1 MTQTKILW
9 SALGRP
15 TKPGQYRYGMYSFD
29 VTLGDIERAGGNADA
44 VFTAIHPDFY
54 PKEAPFLL
62 TYVEFPS
69 RVIFAADPQPPY

>member
-1 MTQTKILW
+1 MTQIKVLW

-15 TKPGQYRYGMYSFD
+15 TKPGQYRYGLYSFD
-29 VTLGDIERAGGNADA
+29 VTLGDIERAEGYPDA

-54 PKEAPFLL
+54 PREAPFLL

-69 RVIFAADPQPPY
+69 RAIFAAEPQPSY